1 MISPEEASTREVLM
15 ADILIRGV
23 PDDLV
28 VEIDAK
34 AKRLGLSRAEHLR
47 RVLAS
52 EHTRAEGK
60 TTVADFERVAELCA
74 DLADP
79 EVMAR
84 AWS

>member
-1 MISPEEASTREVLM
+1 MV
-15 ADILIRGV
+15 DILIRGV

-34 AKRLGLSRAEHLR
+34 AERLGLSRAEYLR
-47 RVLAS
+47 RVLAR
-52 EHTRAEGK
+52 ERTRGTGKVTMADLERAAE
-60 TTVADFERVAELCA
+60 RCA

-79 EVMAR
+79 EVMAK

>member
-1 MISPEEASTREVLM
+1 M

-34 AKRLGLSRAEHLR
+34 AASAGLSRAEYLR
-47 RVLAS
+47 RVLAR
-52 EHTRAEGK
+52 ERTRGTGKVTMADLERFAE
-60 TTVADFERVAELCA
+60 RCA

-79 EVMAR
+79 EIMAK

>member
-1 MISPEEASTREVLM
+1 M
-15 ADILIRGV
+15 ADILIRGI

-34 AKRLGLSRAEHLR
+34 AERLGLSRAEHLR
-47 RVLAS
+47 RVLAR

-60 TTVADFERVAELCA
+60 TTVEDLKRFAEAFA
-74 DLADP
+74 DLKDP
-79 EVMAR
+79 EIMAK

>member
-1 MISPEEASTREVLM
+1 M

-23 PDDLV
+23 PDNLV

-47 RVLAS
+47 RVLTR
-52 EHTRAEGK
+52 EHARREGK
-60 TTVADFERVAELCA
+60 TTVADLERAAERCA

-79 EVMAR
+79 EVMAK

>member
-1 MISPEEASTREVLM
+1 M

-28 VEIDAK
+28 VEINAK
-34 AKRLGLSRAEHLR
+34 ALSAGLSRAEYLR
-47 RVLAS
+47 RVLAR
-52 EHTRAEGK
+52 ECARRPGR
-60 TTVADFERVAELCA
+60 TTVADLERFAERCA

-79 EVMAR
+79 VVMAK

>member
-1 MISPEEASTREVLM
+1 M

-28 VEIDAK
+28 VEIDAR
-34 AKRLGLSRAEHLR
+34 AERLGLSRAEHLR
-47 RVLAS
+47 RVLAN

-60 TTVADFERVAELCA
+60 TTVEDLRRFAERCA
-74 DLADP
+74 DLKDP
-79 EVMAR
+79 EIMAK

>member
-1 MISPEEASTREVLM
+1 MV
-15 ADILIRGV
+15 DVLIRGV

-34 AKRLGLSRAEHLR
+34 AQRLGLSRAEYLR
-47 RVLAS
+47 RLLAR
-52 EHTRAEGK
+52 ERTGGTGRA
-60 TTVADFERVAELCA
+60 TVADFERVAELCA

-79 EVMAR
+79 EVMAK

>member
-1 MISPEEASTREVLM
+1 M

-23 PDDLV
+23 PDNLV

-47 RVLAS
+47 RVLAR
-52 EHTRAEGK
+52 EHARSEGK
-60 TTVADFERVAELCA
+60 TTVADLERAAERCA

-79 EVMAR
+79 EVMAK

>member
-1 MISPEEASTREVLM
+1 M

-34 AKRLGLSRAEHLR
+34 AASAGLSRAEYLR
-47 RVLAS
+47 RVLAR
-52 EHTRAEGK
+52 ERTRGAGKVTMADLERFAE
-60 TTVADFERVAELCA
+60 RCA

-79 EVMAR
+79 KIMAK

>member
-1 MISPEEASTREVLM
+1 M

-34 AKRLGLSRAEHLR
+34 AASAGLSRAEYLR
-47 RVLAS
+47 RVLAR
-52 EHTRAEGK
+52 ERTRGTGKVTMADLERSAE
-60 TTVADFERVAELCA
+60 RCA
-74 DLADP
+74 DLLDP
-79 EVMAR
+79 EVMAK

>member
-1 MISPEEASTREVLM
+1 M

-34 AKRLGLSRAEHLR
+34 AERLGLSRAEHLR

-52 EHTRAEGK
+52 QHTRGEGK
-60 TTVADFERVAELCA
+60 TTVEDLRRFAEVFADIN
-74 DLADP
+74 DP
-79 EVMAR
+79 EIMAK

>member
-1 MISPEEASTREVLM
+1 M
-15 ADILIRGV
+15 ADILIRGI

-34 AKRLGLSRAEHLR
+34 AERLGLSRAEHLR
-47 RVLAS
+47 QVLAR

-60 TTVADFERVAELCA
+60 TTVADFERFAETFA
-74 DLADP
+74 DLKDP
-79 EVMAR
+79 EVMAK

>member
-1 MISPEEASTREVLM
+1 M

-34 AKRLGLSRAEHLR
+34 AARAGLSRAEFLR
-47 RVLAS
+47 RVLAR
-52 EHTRAEGK
+52 ERTRGTGKVTIEDLQRAAE
-60 TTVADFERVAELCA
+60 RCA
-74 DLADP
+74 DLDDP
-79 EVMAR
+79 EVMAK